1 MSGTPESRNNV
12 TELFA
17 NRDEPISIFLPSNPT
32 TGYSWEAEYD
42 RDALFLLDRRYGSQS
57 SLIGAGG
64 TETFTFKVRSKGDFL
79 IVLRLRRP
87 WENKEIETCRYM
99 VHSV

>member
-1 MSGTPESRNNV
+1 MGEAPESRNDV
-12 TELFA
+12 MELFA
-17 NRDEPISIFLPSNPT
+17 NRDEPVSVSLHSNPT

-42 RDALFLLDRRYGSQS
+42 RDALFLLDRRYEPLS

-64 TETFTFKVRSKGDFL
+64 TETFTFRIRSKGDFL

-87 WENKEIETCRYM
+87 WEDKEIETCRYI